1 MVDIHK
7 KLIELIKPD
16 GVIIEIGAHI
26 GTDTV
31 KLHNNL
37 KPAVLYA
44 FEPDP
49 RNYYKIE
56 NLNLENVEICD
67 VFVGN
72 VNRIV
77 PVWWSYGQTP
87 NGRDHTDSNSLM
99 EPKNNASWIKFRKG
113 VAYCHTLDS
122 MYFLEKVKVDLIWMD
137 VQGAELLVIEG
148 AIETLNRTKYLYT
161 ECQEGRYEGQP
172 GLDKILA
179 VLPNWKLVEKF
190 GDNVLLEQIGFI
202 K

>member
-16 GVIIEIGAHI
+16 GVILEIGAHI

-37 KPAVLYA
+37 KPTVLYA

-49 RNYYKIE
+49 RNYCKIE

-72 VNRIV
+72 VDRVV
-77 PVWWSYGQTP
+77 PVWWSYGETP

-99 EPKNNASWIKFRKG
+99 KPKNNAPWVKFRKG
-113 VAYCHTLDS
+113 VAHCRTLDS
-122 MYFLEKVKVDLIWMD
+122 MCFLGKVKVDLIWMD

-148 AIETLNRTKYLYT
+148 AKSVLSRTKYLYT

-172 GLDKILA
+172 GLGRILA
-179 VLPNWKLVEKF
+179 ALPGWGLVERYN
-190 GDNVLLEQIGFI
+190 DNVLLERVT
-202 K
+202 